1 MSSID
6 LKTIG
11 FWFGIISFLLV
22 LFLPNPEGLSS
33 EGRIT
38 AAVFL
43 LMGIW
48 WAFEAIPLQVT
59 ALMPLILF
67 PLLNVEEI
75 AVISREYMN
84 KVQFLFAGGFII
96 ALAIQKWDLHKRVAL
111 NILKFSGLNSQGIVA
126 SFMVASAVLSMWVMN
141 TSTAIMLLPVGIS
154 VIKVIND
161 TVSDITDNQKFNFQ
175 LCLLLGI
182 AYAASVG
189 GIATPIGTSPNGVLI
204 QFASNN
210 YDYDIGFANWIS
222 IGLPITLGLGPIIWI
237 FLTRIIFP
245 VNFSATQESKDK
257 LNSMLKE
264 LGPMSN
270 EEKKVIVVFLITAFF
285 WIFRQ
290 LIDNLPGLALLDDSV
305 IAISG
310 AVSLFFIKERT
321 NKNKLLIWDDVQS
334 GFPWGLIFLFGG
346 GMALAYVVNDSG
358 LALWLASLIPSE
370 TYFWIILLTVIV
382 MVVLLTELTSNLT
395 TTITFLPVVASVGL
409 NMGIDPLLLI
419 LPLTISASCAFMLP
433 VATPPNSIVYASNL
447 IPIQKMVRA
456 GIFINISSILY
467 VFIISYFLIPNLI

>member
-1 MSSID
+1 MPSID
-6 LKTIG
+6 LKTVG

-48 WAFEAIPLQVT
+48 WAFEAIPLQIT

-161 TVSDITDNQKFNFQ
+161 TVNDITDNQKFNFQ

-321 NKNKLLIWDDVQS
+321 NKNKLLIWDDVQN

-456 GIFINISSILY
+456 GIFINASSILY

>member
-1 MSSID
+1 MQSID

-11 FWFGIISFLLV
+11 FWLGIISFLLV
-22 LFLPNPEGLSS
+22 LYLPNPEGLSS
-33 EGRIT
+33 EGRVT

-67 PLLNVEEI
+67 PLLSVEEI

-96 ALAIQKWDLHKRVAL
+96 ALAIQKWNLHKRVAL
-111 NILKFSGLNSQGIVA
+111 NILKFSGLNSRGIVA

-154 VIKVIND
+154 VIKVISD
-161 TVSDITDNQKFNFQ
+161 TVNDISDNQKFNFQ

-222 IGLPITLGLGPIIWI
+222 IGLPITLGLGPLIWI

-245 VNFSATQESKDK
+245 VNFSATQASKDK

-290 LIDNLPGLALLDDSV
+290 LIDNLPGLSLLDDSV
-305 IAISG
+305 IAITG
-310 AVSLFFIKERT
+310 AVSLFFINESN

-370 TYFWIILLTVIV
+370 TYFWIILLIVIV

-456 GIFINISSILY
+456 GIFINVSSILY

>member
-1 MSSID
+1 MQSID

-11 FWFGIISFLLV
+11 FWLGIISFLLV
-22 LFLPNPEGLSS
+22 LYLPNPEGLSS

-96 ALAIQKWDLHKRVAL
+96 ALAIQKWNLHKRVAL
-111 NILKFSGLNSQGIVA
+111 NILKFSGLNSRGIVA

-161 TVSDITDNQKFNFQ
+161 TVNDISDNQKFNFQ

-222 IGLPITLGLGPIIWI
+222 IGLPITLGLGPLIWI

-245 VNFSATQESKDK
+245 VNFSATQESKEK
-257 LNSMLKE
+257 LNLMLKE

-290 LIDNLPGLALLDDSV
+290 LIDNLPSLSLLDDSV
-305 IAISG
+305 IAITG
-310 AVSLFFIKERT
+310 AVSLFFINESN

>member
-1 MSSID
+1 MQSID

-11 FWFGIISFLLV
+11 FWLGIISFLLV
-22 LFLPNPEGLSS
+22 LYLPNPEGLSS

-96 ALAIQKWDLHKRVAL
+96 ALAIQKWNLHKRVAL
-111 NILKFSGLNSQGIVA
+111 NILKFSGLNSRGIVA

-154 VIKVIND
+154 VIKVISD
-161 TVSDITDNQKFNFQ
+161 TVNDISDNQKFNFQ

-222 IGLPITLGLGPIIWI
+222 IGLPITLGLGPLIWI

-245 VNFSATQESKDK
+245 VNFSATQESKEK
-257 LNSMLKE
+257 LNLMLKE

-290 LIDNLPGLALLDDSV
+290 LIDNLPGLSLLDDSV
-305 IAISG
+305 IAITG
-310 AVSLFFIKERT
+310 AVSLFFINESN
-321 NKNKLLIWDDVQS
+321 NKDKLLIWDDVQS